1 MQFTKHPPPDSCLTA
16 SSQLANILANMV
28 PLSGREVDFVKTV
41 TMHKAKTH
49 LSQLIAEAEAG
60 EEVIIM
66 RDREPT
72 VRLVPIGEPTPTRAF
87 GALAGK
93 VSVTPAF
100 FEPLPDDELA
110 AWGE

>member
-1 MQFTKHPPPDSCLTA
+1 
-16 SSQLANILANMV
+16 
-28 PLSGREVDFVKTV
+28 VKTV
-41 TMHKAKTH
+41 TVHKAKTN

-66 RDREPT
+66 RDQEPA
-72 VRLVPIGEPTPTRAF
+72 VRLVPVGEPAPKRQF

-110 AWGE
+110 VWGE